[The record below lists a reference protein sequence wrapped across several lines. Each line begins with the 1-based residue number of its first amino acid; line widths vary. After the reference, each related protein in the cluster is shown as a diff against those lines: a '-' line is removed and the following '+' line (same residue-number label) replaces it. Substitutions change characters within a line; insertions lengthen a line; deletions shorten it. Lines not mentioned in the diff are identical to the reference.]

1 MGGPTRALRPGPGTH
16 LTAGLVCRGVSVI
29 DAVPQRVR
37 TGAVA
42 VLVAALPVPAMAPAV
57 GGGVAAA
64 LLGGSRR
71 VDTRLGAVVGVLGGL
86 GYIAGWTVLAFVL
99 QGAFPPELPD
109 GNGFVGFA
117 VYVLLLDLLGG
128 AVGGLVGGALARR
141 ARDRGED
148 EGPSGLERP
157 E

>member
-1 MGGPTRALRPGPGTH
+1 M
-16 LTAGLVCRGVSVI
+16 TAGLVREGVSVI

-37 TGAVA
+37 TAAVA
-42 VLVAALPVPAMAPAV
+42 VLVAALPVPAIAPAV

-71 VDTRLGAVVGVLGGL
+71 VDTRLGAVVGMLGGL
-86 GYIAGWTVLAFVL
+86 GYVLGWTVLAFVL

-117 VYVLLLDLLGG
+117 VYVLLLDLSGG

-141 ARDRGED
+141 ARDRDDGED
-148 EGPSGLERP
+148 ASGFERP